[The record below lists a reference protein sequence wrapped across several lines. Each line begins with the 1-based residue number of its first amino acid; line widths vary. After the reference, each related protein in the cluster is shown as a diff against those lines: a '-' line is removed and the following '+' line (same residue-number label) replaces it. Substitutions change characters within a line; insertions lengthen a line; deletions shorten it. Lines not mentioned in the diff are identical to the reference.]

1 MRLAPISALFCTIL
15 YTACAANDGA
25 PSEAERDAIAETLRQ
40 RIAAAHEFAAGGD
53 QVERLMSLYPE
64 GRVVS
69 TSGGLITTTH
79 DSLELVI
86 RDFWEQVGLRMQNP
100 TFRWTE
106 SHVDV
111 LSRDAAVLTGRYSI
125 PHLNPRGEPHDV
137 TGVWTAAFAR
147 RGGEWV
153 IVQEHLWEAPPQPTQ
168 GIVPMEPAVDRR

>member
-1 MRLAPISALFCTIL
+1 MRHTPLSAVCCLALLAACGAAEGPISET
-15 YTACAANDGA
+15 
-25 PSEAERDAIAETLRQ
+25 ERAAIADTLRA
-40 RIAAAHEFAAGGD
+40 RIAAAHDFAAEGD
-53 QVERLMSLYPE
+53 QVERLMSLYPD

-79 DSLELVI
+79 DSLEIVI
-86 RDFWEQVGLRMQNP
+86 RDFWEQVGVRMQNP

-111 LSRDAAVLTGRYSI
+111 LSHDAAVLTGRYSI

-147 RGGEWV
+147 RNGQWV
-153 IVQEHLWEAPPQPTQ
+153 IVQEHLWEAPAQPQ
-168 GIVPMEPAVDRR
+168 